1 MNKRLLAL
9 VLVLV
14 LVAAP
19 LAVAFYGYSSYTKA
33 VEPQKKPLAVKPVA
47 VPFNGRTYPI
57 LLESYLTGD
66 PLVDI
71 NMTLRSPY
79 ERATIILGD
88 PSFKNCEGSEACVW
102 RVRTVSELGTTIG
115 AVFGVKYYIEELKK
129 TKSNQSAKYKAFE
142 ETTERID
149 KRYLAFMPK
158 VEIGLGLIG
167 NKKHLLVVLK
177 GPREGAEKNRI
188 YCPKPGVIVLEGTTE
203 DTLFVEVLL
212 IKTIISSQ
220 VK

>member
-1 MNKRLLAL
+1 MIVILIVAPM
-9 VLVLV
+9 VL
-14 LVAAP
+14 
-19 LAVAFYGYSSYTKA
+19 AFYGYTNYTKA
-33 VEPQKKPLAVKPVA
+33 IEPQKKPLAVKPVA
-47 VPFNGRTYPI
+47 VPFNDKTYSI

-71 NMTLRSPY
+71 NITVRSPY

-88 PSFKNCEGSEACVW
+88 PSFKDCKGSEACVW

-115 AVFGVKYYIEELKK
+115 AVFGVKYYIEDVI
-129 TKSNQSAKYKAFE
+129 KSGGNETAAYKAAK
-142 ETTERID
+142 ETAERID
-149 KRYLAFMPK
+149 NRYLAFMPK
-158 VEIGLGLIG
+158 VGIGLGLIG
-167 NKKHLLVVLK
+167 NKKHLLIVLK

-188 YCPKPGVIVLEGTTE
+188 YCPRPGIIVLEGTTE

-212 IKTIISSQ
+212 VKTIISSQ

>member
-1 MNKRLLAL
+1 LNKRLLAL
-9 VLVLV
+9 VIVILI
-14 LVAAP
+14 VAPMA
-19 LAVAFYGYSSYTKA
+19 LAFYGYTNYTKA
-33 VEPQKKPLAVKPVA
+33 IEPQKKPLAVKPVA
-47 VPFNGRTYPI
+47 VPFNGRNYPI

-79 ERATIILGD
+79 DRATIILGD
-88 PSFKNCEGSEACVW
+88 PSFKDCKGSEACVW
-102 RVRTVSELGTTIG
+102 RVRTVSELGATIG
-115 AVFGVKYYIEELKK
+115 AVFGVKYYVEDVI
-129 TKSNQSAKYKAFE
+129 KSGGNETAAYKAAK
-142 ETTERID
+142 ETAERID
-149 KRYLAFMPK
+149 NRYLAFIPK

-188 YCPKPGVIVLEGTTE
+188 YCPKPGVVVLEGTTE

-212 IKTIISSQ
+212 LKTIISSQ
-220 VK
+220 VR

>member
-9 VLVLV
+9 VLTIVLIV
-14 LVAAP
+14 VP
-19 LAVAFYGYSSYTKA
+19 LAVAFYGYNNYTK
-33 VEPQKKPLAVKPVA
+33 VIEPQRKPLAVKPVA
-47 VPFNGRTYPI
+47 VPFEGRTYPI
-57 LLESYLTGD
+57 LLESYITGD

-88 PSFKNCEGSEACVW
+88 PSFKDCKGSEACVW
-102 RVRTVSELGTTIG
+102 RVRTVSELGATIG
-115 AVFGVKYYIEELKK
+115 AVFGVKYYVEDIMKSGSNK
-129 TKSNQSAKYKAFE
+129 TAAYKAAK

-149 KRYLAFMPK
+149 NRYLAFIPK

-167 NKKHLLVVLK
+167 NKKHLLVILK

-188 YCPKPGVIVLEGTTE
+188 YCPKPGILVIEGTTE

-212 IKTIISSQ
+212 VKTIISSQ

>member
-9 VLVLV
+9 VLTIILIVV
-14 LVAAP
+14 P
-19 LAVAFYGYSSYTKA
+19 LAVAFYGYNNYTK
-33 VEPQKKPLAVKPVA
+33 VIEPQRKPLAVKPVA
-47 VPFNGRTYPI
+47 VPFEGRTYPI
-57 LLESYLTGD
+57 LLESYITGD

-88 PSFKNCEGSEACVW
+88 PSFKDCKGSEACIW
-102 RVRTVSELGTTIG
+102 RVRTVSELGATIG
-115 AVFGVKYYIEELKK
+115 AVFGVKYYVEDIMKSDSNK
-129 TKSNQSAKYKAFE
+129 TAAYKAAK

-149 KRYLAFMPK
+149 NRYLAFIPK
-158 VEIGLGLIG
+158 AEIGLGLIG
-167 NKKHLLVVLK
+167 NKKHLLVILK

-188 YCPKPGVIVLEGTTE
+188 YCPKPGILVIEGTTE

>member
-1 MNKRLLAL
+1 MAL
-9 VLVLV
+9 
-14 LVAAP
+14 
-19 LAVAFYGYSSYTKA
+19 AFYGYTNYTKA
-33 VEPQKKPLAVKPVA
+33 IEPQKKPLAVKPVA
-47 VPFNGRTYPI
+47 VPFNGRNYPI

-79 ERATIILGD
+79 DRATIILGD
-88 PSFKNCEGSEACVW
+88 PSFKDCKGSEACVW
-102 RVRTVSELGTTIG
+102 RVRTVSELGATIG
-115 AVFGVKYYIEELKK
+115 AVFGVKYYVEDVI
-129 TKSNQSAKYKAFE
+129 KSGGNETAAYKAAK
-142 ETTERID
+142 ETAERID
-149 KRYLAFMPK
+149 NRYLAFIPK

-188 YCPKPGVIVLEGTTE
+188 YCPKPGVVVLEGTTE

-212 IKTIISSQ
+212 LKTIISSQ
-220 VK
+220 VR

>member
-9 VLVLV
+9 VIVILI
-14 LVAAP
+14 VAPMA
-19 LAVAFYGYSSYTKA
+19 LAFYGYTNYTKA
-33 VEPQKKPLAVKPVA
+33 IEPQKKPLAVKHVA
-47 VPFNGRTYPI
+47 VPFNGRNYPI

-79 ERATIILGD
+79 DRATIILGD
-88 PSFKNCEGSEACVW
+88 PSFKDCKGSEACVW
-102 RVRTVSELGTTIG
+102 RVRTVSELGATIG
-115 AVFGVKYYIEELKK
+115 AVFGVKYYVEDIIKNGGNE
-129 TKSNQSAKYKAFE
+129 TAAYKAAK
-142 ETTERID
+142 ETAERID
-149 KRYLAFMPK
+149 NRYLAFIPK

-188 YCPKPGVIVLEGTTE
+188 YCPKPGVVVLEGTTE

-212 IKTIISSQ
+212 LKTIISSQ
-220 VK
+220 VR

>member
-1 MNKRLLAL
+1 LNKRLLAL
-9 VLVLV
+9 VIVILIVAPMVL
-14 LVAAP
+14 
-19 LAVAFYGYSSYTKA
+19 AFYGYTNYTKA
-33 VEPQKKPLAVKPVA
+33 IEPQKKPLAVKTVA
-47 VPFNGRTYPI
+47 VPFNDKTYSI

-71 NMTLRSPY
+71 NITVRSPY

-88 PSFKNCEGSEACVW
+88 PSFKDCKGSEACVW

-115 AVFGVKYYIEELKK
+115 AVFGVKYYIEDVI
-129 TKSNQSAKYKAFE
+129 KSGGNETAAYKAAK
-142 ETTERID
+142 ETAERID
-149 KRYLAFMPK
+149 NRYLAFMPK
-158 VEIGLGLIG
+158 VGIGLGLIG

-188 YCPKPGVIVLEGTTE
+188 YCPKPGIIVLEGTTE

-212 IKTIISSQ
+212 LKTIISSQ
-220 VK
+220 VR